1 MKTIQE
7 RRTAAFNPIN
17 KSYVLLAPGMTELL
31 NYSDNCNSKNV
42 NVVISKPPDNC
53 RLRKEIQMLRL
64 DKYLCDMKAGTRS
77 QVKAL
82 IRKGQV
88 TVNGLPV
95 KSPEMKIEENSDQV
109 CVNGKSISYARH
121 VYFMLNKPA
130 GCVSATQDNH
140 DKTVLQLMRE
150 QKGAFDDALLQR
162 ELFPVGRL
170 DKDTEGLLLI
180 TDDGELAHRLLSP
193 AAHVEKTYYVE
204 IDGPLTDAQ
213 QNSLQEGVDI
223 GEKSLTRPAI
233 LKEMP
238 GLSFHHA
245 DAASAW
251 QLTITEGKFHQ
262 VKRMMQA
269 VGRNVVYLKRLRM
282 GTLLLDETLA
292 PGAFRPLTAKEL
304 SGLQ

>member
-1 MKTIQE
+1 
-7 RRTAAFNPIN
+7 
-17 KSYVLLAPGMTELL
+17 
-31 NYSDNCNSKNV
+31 
-42 NVVISKPPDNC
+42 
-53 RLRKEIQMLRL
+53 MLRL
-64 DKYLCDMKAGTRS
+64 DKFLCDMKAGTRS

-95 KSPEMKIEENSDQV
+95 KSPEMKIDENADQI

-150 QKGAFDDALLQR
+150 QNGAMDGDLLLR

-204 IDGPLTDAQ
+204 IDGPLSDSQ
-213 QNSLQEGVDI
+213 QRSLQEGVDI
-223 GEKSLTRPAI
+223 GEKNLTRPAL
-233 LKEMP
+233 LKEAP
-238 GLSFHHA
+238 GLPFHHA
-245 DAASAW
+245 AAVTAW

-262 VKRMMQA
+262 VKRMLQA
-269 VGRNVVYLKRLRM
+269 VGRNVVYLRRIRM
-282 GTLLLDETLA
+282 GTLWLDETLA
-292 PGAFRPLTAKEL
+292 PGAFRLLTAEEL
-304 SGLQ
+304 SELREEKEIEL

>member
-1 MKTIQE
+1 
-7 RRTAAFNPIN
+7 
-17 KSYVLLAPGMTELL
+17 
-31 NYSDNCNSKNV
+31 
-42 NVVISKPPDNC
+42 
-53 RLRKEIQMLRL
+53 MLRL
-64 DKYLCDMKAGTRS
+64 DKFLCDMKAGTRS

-88 TVNGLPV
+88 TVDGLPA
-95 KSPEMKIEENSDQV
+95 KSPEMKIEESSAQV

-204 IDGPLTDAQ
+204 IDGMLTGAQ
-213 QNSLQEGVDI
+213 QKSLQEGVDI
-223 GEKSLTRPAI
+223 GEKNLTRPAV
-233 LKEMP
+233 LKQEQ
-238 GLSFHHA
+238 GLSFRHA
-245 DAASAW
+245 AAVSAW
-251 QLTITEGKFHQ
+251 RLTITEGKFHQ
-262 VKRMMQA
+262 VKRMLQA
-269 VGRNVVYLKRLRM
+269 VGRNVVYLKRIRM

-292 PGAFRPLTAKEL
+292 PGAFRLLTEEEL
-304 SGLQ
+304 SGLREE

>member
-1 MKTIQE
+1 MQE

-162 ELFPVGRL
+162 ELFPVSQ
-170 DKDTEGLLLI
+170 
-180 TDDGELAHRLLSP
+180 H
-193 AAHVEKTYYVE
+193 
-204 IDGPLTDAQ
+204 
-213 QNSLQEGVDI
+213 SL
-223 GEKSLTRPAI
+223 
-233 LKEMP
+233 
-238 GLSFHHA
+238 
-245 DAASAW
+245 
-251 QLTITEGKFHQ
+251 
-262 VKRMMQA
+262 
-269 VGRNVVYLKRLRM
+269 VGM
-282 GTLLLDETLA
+282 E
-292 PGAFRPLTAKEL
+292 
-304 SGLQ
+304 

>member
-1 MKTIQE
+1 MQE

-88 TVNGLPV
+88 MVNGLPV

-140 DKTVLQLMRE
+140 DKTC
-150 QKGAFDDALLQR
+150 LLYTSNSGIR
-162 ELFPVGRL
+162 GF
-170 DKDTEGLLLI
+170 
-180 TDDGELAHRLLSP
+180 
-193 AAHVEKTYYVE
+193 
-204 IDGPLTDAQ
+204 PLT
-213 QNSLQEGVDI
+213 
-223 GEKSLTRPAI
+223 
-233 LKEMP
+233 M
-238 GLSFHHA
+238 
-245 DAASAW
+245 
-251 QLTITEGKFHQ
+251 
-262 VKRMMQA
+262 
-269 VGRNVVYLKRLRM
+269 
-282 GTLLLDETLA
+282 
-292 PGAFRPLTAKEL
+292 
-304 SGLQ
+304 

>member
-1 MKTIQE
+1 
-7 RRTAAFNPIN
+7 
-17 KSYVLLAPGMTELL
+17 
-31 NYSDNCNSKNV
+31 
-42 NVVISKPPDNC
+42 
-53 RLRKEIQMLRL
+53 MLRL

-213 QNSLQEGVDI
+213 QSSLREGVDI

-262 VKRMMQA
+262 VKRMFENCGKM
-269 VGRNVVYLKRLRM
+269 VLTLRRIRIGVVEIDKN
-282 GTLLLDETLA
+282 LA
-292 PGAFRPLTAKEL
+292 PGECREMTKEECEQL
-304 SGLQ
+304 FLHDFC